1 MTPQGFLTLAVQTVT
16 TPREVA
22 QWLLSLRL
30 NREAL
35 GTAFGLVVV
44 LNALIFS
51 IADQFLA
58 EIPGAGLLGVPMVFL
73 AIQGLTLLATIL
85 FMTWVGGIMGGTAR
99 LEEMAVLLIWLQA
112 LRVLVQAGLVV
123 ILPLAPALGGLLI
136 LLSSAA
142 GVWII
147 IHFIDEAHGLNNLF
161 KALLVLI
168 FGIFGMAVALSIV
181 LAMLGITPD
190 GLTGYV

>member
-1 MTPQGFLTLAVQTVT
+1 MTPQGLLTLAVQTVT
-16 TPREVA
+16 MPREVA

-58 EIPGAGLLGVPMVFL
+58 ETPGAGLLGVPMVFL

-112 LRVLVQAGLVV
+112 LRVLVQAGLVI
-123 ILPLAPALGGLLI
+123 ILPLAPALGGLVI
-136 LLSSAA
+136 LLTSAA